1 MSKDRG
7 INSSE
12 LLIYLSKKDC
22 EYDPYIETFR
32 DFINRLGLR
41 SFSYG
46 HKRRY
51 LKEDVDLAIKKLHKK
66 RPLTSRREQSRVVV
80 NSKSST
86 SQF

>member
-41 SFSYG
+41 GIIYNKEP
-46 HKRRY
+46 HY
-51 LKEDVDLAIKKLHKK
+51 LKEDVDLAIKKMHKK
-66 RPLTSRREQSRVVV
+66 RPLTL
-80 NSKSST
+80 
-86 SQF
+86 